1 MESNNHGGARKGAGR
16 KSNKEIFNIRQQL
29 DESIDSKFVV
39 EKLFQLINNGD
50 MRAIELY
57 LKYRFGNPTKSIDV
71 TMDTVQ
77 DLNFHLED
85 VLSFKKIK

>member
-39 EKLFQLINNGD
+39 EKLFQLI
-50 MRAIELY
+50 REIL
-57 LKYRFGNPTKSIDV
+57 FGN
-71 TMDTVQ
+71 
-77 DLNFHLED
+77 HL
-85 VLSFKKIK
+85 